1 MLKSINTFKNTRQ
14 EYKLFKRR
22 TIAILIGISIL
33 TIILLGRLIYLQV
46 FQHKLY
52 TTLARQNQ
60 LSLVP
65 IEANRGLIYDRNGVL
80 LAENK
85 PTFNLVIT
93 PDLVSNIDETI
104 TRLTQLIKIDA
115 EDLKQFEHQRHLHH
129 RFEPIPLRLKLNEQE
144 VAAFSIERYRFPGV
158 AIQAQMIRHYPQ
170 GAPFA
175 AIVGYMSRIN
185 EKELQSID
193 PVNYSA
199 SNFIGK
205 TGVEKY
211 YEMQLHGTVGYQQ
224 VETNVHGQIVRILKQ
239 TRPIAGKSLTLT
251 IDSGLQKLAQQALG
265 QQKGAIVALD
275 PRNGEVLALVSN
287 PSFDPNLFVSGIR
300 QRDYTQLQTEPGDPL
315 YNRALRG
322 AYHPGSSIKP
332 FISTGALLE
341 NVVTP
346 DYTIHDT
353 GEFQINGRGRIYHN
367 FRRHAYGEV
376 NLLKALTVSSDIY
389 FYNLS
394 LRMGINRIYTSLKRF
409 GFGTPTDIDLPDEG
423 GGVLPNPQW
432 KEKSYGAPWY
442 AGDTLNCGIGQ
453 GFLLVTPIQLAF
465 AASTL
470 AEWGERWKPH
480 VVLSFRSSDGSVIFT
495 KPQHLEP
502 INLPQTILS
511 FIRTAMQHVVN
522 APGGTAE
529 RFFPGVPYTLAG
541 KTGTAQVYSLKN
553 NERYNRKTVSAKLR
567 DNSLFIAFAP
577 VKNPRIALAIVIQ
590 NSTTPSPQIARKLL
604 DYYLIPPSPIPTIQ
618 NAPPAIIPPK
628 APDKQLNESDKNP
641 STSSTITPNKDDEED
656 EEDINEVED
665 SDNTPLTRP
674 EKTPDKQ
681 FDKSNKNPS
690 PSSTVTPDQ
699 DEEEDEDINEIRD
712 KDNATSTKPEKT
724 SNKQLDESDKTPSAS
739 NTIVPGDNKEKK
751 TGNETD
757 RGNTPFEE

>member
-1 MLKSINTFKNTRQ
+1 MLKPINTFKNTHQ
-14 EYKLFKRR
+14 EHKLFKRR
-22 TIAILIGISIL
+22 AIAILIGMSALSIL
-33 TIILLGRLIYLQV
+33 LLGRLVYLQV

-60 LSLVP
+60 LGLVS
-65 IEANRGLIYDRNGVL
+65 IEPNRGLIYDRNGVL

-85 PTFNLVIT
+85 PIFNLVIT
-93 PDLVSNIDETI
+93 PDLVKNIDATI
-104 TRLTQLIKIDA
+104 QQLNSFIKIDA
-115 EDLKQFEHQRHLHH
+115 EDLKQFNRQRRLHH
-129 RFEPIPLRLKLNEQE
+129 RFEPVPLRLKLNEEE
-144 VAAFSIERYRFPGV
+144 VAKFSLERYRFPGV
-158 AIQAQMIRHYPQ
+158 AIQAQMIRYYPQ
-170 GAPFA
+170 GASFA
-175 AIVGYMSRIN
+175 AIVGYMGRIN
-185 EKELQSID
+185 EKELQSVD

-211 YEMQLHGTVGYQQ
+211 YEAQLHGTVGYQQ

-239 TRPIAGKSLTLT
+239 TRPIAGRSITLT
-251 IDSGLQKLAQQALG
+251 IDSSLQKLAQQALG
-265 QQKGAIVALD
+265 SQKGAIVALD
-275 PRNGEVLALVSN
+275 PRNGEVLAFISN
-287 PSFDPNLFVSGIR
+287 PTFDPNLFVSGIR
-300 QRDYTQLQTEPGDPL
+300 QHDYEILQNEPGNPL

-322 AYHPGSSIKP
+322 AYHPGSTIKP

-346 DYTIHDT
+346 TFTIHDT

-409 GFGTPTDIDLPDEG
+409 GFGSPTNIDLPDES

-432 KEKSYGAPWY
+432 KEKSYNTPWY
-442 AGDTLNCGIGQ
+442 GGDTLNCGIGQ

-465 AASTL
+465 AVSAL

-480 VVLSFRSSDGSVIFT
+480 VVLSSRKSDGTVSFT
-495 KPQHLEP
+495 KPQSLEP
-502 INLPQTILS
+502 VNLPKDILS

-553 NERYNRKTVSAKLR
+553 DERYDTKTVAAKLR

-577 VKNPRIALAIVIQ
+577 VEKPSIALAIVIQ
-590 NSTTPSPQIARKLL
+590 NSVTPAPQIARKLL
-604 DYYLIPPSPIPTIQ
+604 DYYLIPPSPIPTITTQ
-618 NAPPAIIPPK
+618 QTLPVIV
-628 APDKQLNESDKNP
+628 PDKKPDNQLGEPSKNLSNASQP
-641 STSSTITPNKDDEED
+641 VDTLTPAKVKTETEDDED
-656 EEDINEVED
+656 DED
-665 SDNTPLTRP
+665 SNEIEEPDNHQDAQTNKP
-674 EKTPDKQ
+674 
-681 FDKSNKNPS
+681 NKNPS
-690 PSSTVTPDQ
+690 AAPASETTSSK
-699 DEEEDEDINEIRD
+699 NH
-712 KDNATSTKPEKT
+712 NAEGS
-724 SNKQLDESDKTPSAS
+724 L
-739 NTIVPGDNKEKK
+739 
-751 TGNETD
+751 ETD
-757 RGNTPFEE
+757 DNNSLEE

>member
-1 MLKSINTFKNTRQ
+1 MLKPINTFKNTHQ
-14 EYKLFKRR
+14 EHKLFKRR
-22 TIAILIGISIL
+22 AIAILIGMSALSIL
-33 TIILLGRLIYLQV
+33 LLGRLVYLQI

-60 LSLVP
+60 LGLVS
-65 IEANRGLIYDRNGVL
+65 IEPNRGLIYDRNGVL

-85 PTFNLVIT
+85 PIFNLVIT
-93 PDLVSNIDETI
+93 PDLVKNIGATI
-104 TRLTQLIKIDA
+104 QQLSSFIKIDA
-115 EDLKQFEHQRHLHH
+115 EDLKQFNRQRRLHH
-129 RFEPIPLRLKLNEQE
+129 RFEPVPLRLKLNEEE
-144 VAAFSIERYRFPGV
+144 VAKFSLERYRFPGV
-158 AIQAQMIRHYPQ
+158 AIQAQMIRYYPQ
-170 GAPFA
+170 GASFA
-175 AIVGYMSRIN
+175 AIVGYMGRIN
-185 EKELQSID
+185 EKELRSLD

-211 YEMQLHGTVGYQQ
+211 YEAQLHGTVGYQQ

-239 TRPIAGKSLTLT
+239 TRPIAGRSFTLT
-251 IDSGLQKLAQQALG
+251 IDSSLQKLAQQALG
-265 QQKGAIVALD
+265 SQKGAIVALD
-275 PRNGEVLALVSN
+275 PRNGEVLAFISN
-287 PSFDPNLFVSGIR
+287 PTFDPNLFVSGIR
-300 QRDYTQLQTEPGDPL
+300 QHDYEILQNEPGNPL

-322 AYHPGSSIKP
+322 AYHPGSTIKP

-346 DYTIHDT
+346 TFTIHDT

-409 GFGTPTDIDLPDEG
+409 GFGSPTDIDLPDEG

-432 KEKSYGAPWY
+432 KEKSYNTPWY
-442 AGDTLNCGIGQ
+442 GGDTLNCGIGQ

-465 AASTL
+465 AVSTL

-480 VVLSFRSSDGSVIFT
+480 VVLSSRKSDGTVSFT
-495 KPQHLEP
+495 KPQSLEP
-502 INLPQTILS
+502 VNLPQDILS

-553 NERYNRKTVSAKLR
+553 DERYDTKTVAAKLR

-577 VKNPRIALAIVIQ
+577 VEKPSIALAIVIQ
-590 NSTTPSPQIARKLL
+590 NSVTPAPQIARKLL
-604 DYYLIPPSPIPTIQ
+604 DYYLIPPSPIPTITTQ
-618 NAPPAIIPPK
+618 QTLPVI
-628 APDKQLNESDKNP
+628 APDKKP
-641 STSSTITPNKDDEED
+641 
-656 EEDINEVED
+656 
-665 SDNTPLTRP
+665 DN
-674 EKTPDKQ
+674 
-681 FDKSNKNPS
+681 
-690 PSSTVTPDQ
+690 
-699 DEEEDEDINEIRD
+699 
-712 KDNATSTKPEKT
+712 
-724 SNKQLDESDKTPSAS
+724 QLDESSKNLSNASQPADTSTPAKVKTEAEDDEDDEDSNEIEESDNHQDAQTNKPNKNPLAAPASETTPSKNHDEES
-739 NTIVPGDNKEKK
+739 SL
-751 TGNETD
+751 ETD
-757 RGNTPFEE
+757 DNNSLEE

>member
-1 MLKSINTFKNTRQ
+1 MLKPINTFKNTRQ
-14 EYKLFKRR
+14 EHKLFKRR
-22 TIAILIGISIL
+22 AMAILIGISFL
-33 TIILLGRLIYLQV
+33 SLILLSRLLYLQV

-60 LSLVP
+60 LGLVS
-65 IEANRGLIYDRNGVL
+65 IEPNRGLIYDRKGVL

-85 PTFNLVIT
+85 PIFNLMVT
-93 PDLVSNIDETI
+93 PDLVRNIKETI
-104 TRLTQLIKIDA
+104 SNLTPLIKIDA
-115 EDLKQFEHQRHLHH
+115 EDIKQFERQRRLHH
-129 RFEPIPLRLKLNEQE
+129 RFEPVPLRLKLNEEE
-144 VAAFSIERYRFPGV
+144 VAKFSIERFRFPGV
-158 AIQAQMIRHYPQ
+158 SIQAQMIRYYPQ
-170 GAPFA
+170 AAAFA
-175 AIVGYMSRIN
+175 SIVGYMGRIN
-185 EKELQSID
+185 EKELQTVD

-211 YEMQLHGTVGYQQ
+211 YEAQLHGTVGYQQ

-239 TRPIAGKSLTLT
+239 TRPIAGRSITLT

-275 PRNGEVLALVSN
+275 PRNGEVLAFVSN

-300 QRDYTQLQTEPGDPL
+300 QHDYELLQNEPGTPL

-322 AYHPGSSIKP
+322 TYHPGSTIKP

-346 DYTIHDT
+346 SYTVQDT
-353 GEFQINGRGRIYHN
+353 GAFQINGRGRIYHN

-394 LRMGINRIYTSLKRF
+394 LHMGINRIYTSLKRF
-409 GFGTPTDIDLPDEG
+409 GFGMPTGIDLPDEG
-423 GGVLPNPQW
+423 NGVLPNPQW
-432 KEKSYGAPWY
+432 KEKSYGTPWY
-442 AGDTLNCGIGQ
+442 GGDTLNCGIGQ
-453 GFLLVTPIQLAF
+453 GYLLVTPLQLAS
-465 AASTL
+465 AVSAL

-480 VVLSFRSSDGSVIFT
+480 VVLSWRTNDGTITLT
-495 KPQHLEP
+495 KPQHLEA
-502 INLPQTILS
+502 IDLPKDILS

-553 NERYNRKTVSAKLR
+553 NERYDTKTVLAKLR

-577 VKNPRIALAIVIQ
+577 VENPTISLAIVIQ
-590 NSTTPSPQIARKLL
+590 NSTTPASQIARKLL
-604 DYYLIPPSPIPTIQ
+604 DYYLIPNSPIPTITSQ
-618 NAPPAIIPPK
+618 EALPAI
-628 APDKQLNESDKNP
+628 APEKKPEQDEISKNP
-641 STSSTITPNKDDEED
+641 LSTIITPPR
-656 EEDINEVED
+656 
-665 SDNTPLTRP
+665 TTL
-674 EKTPDKQ
+674 TPD
-681 FDKSNKNPS
+681 N
-690 PSSTVTPDQ
+690 Q
-699 DEEEDEDINEIRD
+699 DEEEDDD
-712 KDNATSTKPEKT
+712 QATNDVDDDS
-724 SNKQLDESDKTPSAS
+724 SNSSDE
-739 NTIVPGDNKEKK
+739 
-751 TGNETD
+751 
-757 RGNTPFEE
+757 

>member
-1 MLKSINTFKNTRQ
+1 MLKPINTFKNTHQ
-14 EYKLFKRR
+14 EHKLFKRR
-22 TIAILIGISIL
+22 AIAILISISIL
-33 TIILLGRLIYLQV
+33 SLLLLSRLVYLQV

-65 IEANRGLIYDRNGVL
+65 IEPNRGLIYDRNGVL

-85 PTFNLVIT
+85 PIFNLVIT
-93 PDLVSNIDETI
+93 PDLVKNINVTI
-104 TRLTQLIKIDA
+104 QQLSSFIKIDA
-115 EDLKQFEHQRHLHH
+115 EDLKQFSRQRRLHH
-129 RFEPIPLRLKLNEQE
+129 RFEPIPIRLKLNEEE
-144 VAAFSIERYRFPGV
+144 VAKFSLERYRFPGV
-158 AIQAQMIRHYPQ
+158 AIQAQMIRFYPQ
-170 GAPFA
+170 GSSFA
-175 AIVGYMSRIN
+175 AIVGYMGRIN
-185 EKELQSID
+185 EKELQSVD

-205 TGVEKY
+205 TGVEKF
-211 YEMQLHGTVGYQQ
+211 YEAQLHGTVGYQQ
-224 VETNVHGQIVRILKQ
+224 VETNVHGQIIRILKQ
-239 TRPIAGKSLTLT
+239 TQPIAGRSITLT
-251 IDSGLQKLAQQALG
+251 IDSNLQRLAQQALG
-265 QQKGAIVALD
+265 NQKGAIVALD
-275 PRNGEVLALVSN
+275 PRNGEILAFVSN

-300 QRDYTQLQTEPGDPL
+300 QHDYELLQNEPGNPL

-322 AYHPGSSIKP
+322 TYHPGSTIKP

-346 DYTIHDT
+346 SFTIHDT

-367 FRRHAYGEV
+367 FRRHAYGDV

-409 GFGTPTDIDLPDEG
+409 GFGNPTGIDLPDEG
-423 GGVLPNPQW
+423 SGVLPNPQW
-432 KEKSYGAPWY
+432 KEKVFNTPWY
-442 AGDTLNCGIGQ
+442 GGDTLNCGIGQ

-465 AASTL
+465 AVSAL

-480 VVLSFRSSDGSVIFT
+480 VVLSWRKSDGTIDLT

-502 INLPQTILS
+502 INLPLDILG

-553 NERYNRKTVSAKLR
+553 DERYDTKTVAAKLR

-577 VKNPRIALAIVIQ
+577 VEKPSIALAIVIQ
-590 NSTTPSPQIARKLL
+590 NSITPAPQIARKLL
-604 DYYLIPPSPIPTIQ
+604 DYYLIPPSPIPTITSQ
-618 NAPPAIIPPK
+618 QALPVIVPEK
-628 APDKQLNESDKNP
+628 KSDNVDEPKNP
-641 STSSTITPNKDDEED
+641 SNSPQIMDETRSSKMETEYDETDDD
-656 EEDINEVED
+656 SYDD
-665 SDNTPLTRP
+665 SDIKKHDSRP
-674 EKTPDKQ
+674 SEQPKLEK
-681 FDKSNKNPS
+681 FNKNPERPIS
-690 PSSTVTPDQ
+690 AETK
-699 DEEEDEDINEIRD
+699 IN
-712 KDNATSTKPEKT
+712 NQ
-724 SNKQLDESDKTPSAS
+724 SNKAEDSLEENDNNNSLDE
-739 NTIVPGDNKEKK
+739 
-751 TGNETD
+751 
-757 RGNTPFEE
+757 

>member
-1 MLKSINTFKNTRQ
+1 MLKPINTFKNTHQ
-14 EYKLFKRR
+14 EHKLFKRR
-22 TIAILIGISIL
+22 AIAILIGMSVLSIL
-33 TIILLGRLIYLQV
+33 LLGRLVYLQV

-60 LSLVP
+60 LGLVS
-65 IEANRGLIYDRNGVL
+65 IEPNRGLIYDRNGVL

-85 PTFNLVIT
+85 PIFNLVIT
-93 PDLVSNIDETI
+93 PDLVKNIGATI
-104 TRLTQLIKIDA
+104 QQLSSFIKIDA
-115 EDLKQFEHQRHLHH
+115 EDLKQFNRQRRLHH
-129 RFEPIPLRLKLNEQE
+129 RFEPVPLRLKLNEEE
-144 VAAFSIERYRFPGV
+144 VAKFSLERYRFPGV
-158 AIQAQMIRHYPQ
+158 AIQAQMIRYYPQ
-170 GAPFA
+170 GASFA
-175 AIVGYMSRIN
+175 AIVGYMGRIN
-185 EKELQSID
+185 EKELQSVD

-211 YEMQLHGTVGYQQ
+211 YEAQLHGTVGYQQ

-239 TRPIAGKSLTLT
+239 TRPIAGRSITLT
-251 IDSGLQKLAQQALG
+251 IDSSLQKLAQQALG
-265 QQKGAIVALD
+265 SQKGAIVALD
-275 PRNGEVLALVSN
+275 PRNGEVLAFISN
-287 PSFDPNLFVSGIR
+287 PTFDPNLFVSGIR
-300 QRDYTQLQTEPGDPL
+300 QHDYEILQNELGNPL

-322 AYHPGSSIKP
+322 AYHPGSTIKP

-346 DYTIHDT
+346 TFTIHDT

-409 GFGTPTDIDLPDEG
+409 GFGSPTDIDLPDES

-432 KEKSYGAPWY
+432 KEKSYNTPWY
-442 AGDTLNCGIGQ
+442 GGDTLNCGIGQ

-465 AASTL
+465 AVSAL

-480 VVLSFRSSDGSVIFT
+480 VVLSSRKSDGTVSFT
-495 KPQHLEP
+495 KPQSLEP
-502 INLPQTILS
+502 VNLPKDILS

-553 NERYNRKTVSAKLR
+553 DERYDTKTVAAKLR

-577 VKNPRIALAIVIQ
+577 VEKPSIALAIVIQ
-590 NSTTPSPQIARKLL
+590 NSVTPAPQIARKLL
-604 DYYLIPPSPIPTIQ
+604 DYYLIPPSPIPTITTQ
-618 NAPPAIIPPK
+618 QTLPVIV
-628 APDKQLNESDKNP
+628 PDKKPENQLGESSKNLSNASQP
-641 STSSTITPNKDDEED
+641 VDTLTPAKVKTETEDDEDD
-656 EEDINEVED
+656 EYSNEIEEP
-665 SDNTPLTRP
+665 DNHQDAQTNKP
-674 EKTPDKQ
+674 
-681 FDKSNKNPS
+681 NKNPS
-690 PSSTVTPDQ
+690 AAPASET
-699 DEEEDEDINEIRD
+699 
-712 KDNATSTKPEKT
+712 
-724 SNKQLDESDKTPSAS
+724 TPSKNHDAEGS
-739 NTIVPGDNKEKK
+739 L
-751 TGNETD
+751 ETD
-757 RGNTPFEE
+757 DNNSLEE